1 MKTITSH
8 KIIFLLLVLLL
19 LILSVADILIGS
31 VDLPLSVFLDLLSGE
46 PVTAAQEI
54 IILDSRIPK
63 VLTAILSGA
72 ALSVSG
78 LLMQSLFRNPLAG
91 PYILGIS
98 SGAGLGVAILVMGA
112 GILGITV
119 AGVLS
124 FSVAAISGALLILII
139 LFLVS
144 LKVKDVMTLLILGV
158 MLGAIATAIIGLIQY
173 FTTDYQLK
181 SYIIWSLGSLSGL
194 SYDELKAMTIAVFI
208 GIAAAFVFSK
218 NLNAIL
224 LGETYAQSIG
234 VSVLRSRLVI
244 ILASGILAGIT
255 TAFCGPIGFIGIV
268 VPHLARLIFQ
278 TANHRLL
285 VPACVLLG
293 GCILLFSDLLSTLP
307 SNGVRL
313 PINSVTAILG
323 IPIIIWILFSKRKI
337 SSSF

>member
-1 MKTITSH
+1 MLVV
-8 KIIFLLLVLLL
+8 LLLV
-19 LILSVADILIGS
+19 LSVADILMGS
-31 VDLPLSVFLDLLSGE
+31 VDLPLAVFIDLISGN
-46 PVTAAQEI
+46 PISTAQEI
-54 IILDSRIPK
+54 IIIDSRIPK
-63 VLTAILSGA
+63 VFTAILCGA

-112 GILGITV
+112 GVFGIAVGSIFSFSAAAILG
-119 AGVLS
+119 
-124 FSVAAISGALLILII
+124 ALFILLI

-144 LKVKDVMTLLILGV
+144 LKVKDVMTLLVLGV
-158 MLGAIATAIIGLIQY
+158 MLGAIATALIGLIQY

-181 SYIIWSLGSLSGL
+181 SFIIWSLGSLSGI
-194 SYDELKAMTIAVFI
+194 SYNELKAMTIVVFI
-208 GIAAAFVFSK
+208 GIAAAFIFSK

-244 ILASGILAGIT
+244 ILASGLLAGIT

-268 VPHLARLIFQ
+268 VPHLARLLFQ

-293 GCILLFSDLLSTLP
+293 GCILLFSDIVSALP
-307 SNGVRL
+307 TNGVRL

-323 IPIIIWILFSKRKI
+323 IPVIIWILFSKRKI

>member
-1 MKTITSH
+1 MLSISLMA
-8 KIIFLLLVLLL
+8 LLLADVLM
-19 LILSVADILIGS
+19 GS
-31 VDLPLSVFLDLLSGE
+31 VNLPLSVFIDLFVGNDISE
-46 PVTAAQEI
+46 AHRI
-54 IILDSRIPK
+54 IIIDSRIPK
-63 VLTAILSGA
+63 ALTAILCGI

-112 GILGITV
+112 GMFGIAISSVFSFSIAAILG
-119 AGVLS
+119 
-124 FSVAAISGALLILII
+124 ALFILLI

-144 LKVKDVMTLLILGV
+144 LKVKDVMTILILGV

-181 SYIIWSLGSLSGL
+181 SFIIWSLGSLAGV
-194 SYDELKAMTIAVFI
+194 SYDELKVMTCIISFGVFAAFGFSKGLNALLMGDSYAISI
-208 GIAAAFVFSK
+208 GI
-218 NLNAIL
+218 
-224 LGETYAQSIG
+224 
-234 VSVLRSRLVI
+234 SVIRIRLIV

-255 TAFCGPIGFIGIV
+255 TAFCGPIGFVGII
-268 VPHLARLIFQ
+268 VPHLSRLLFQ

-285 VPACVLLG
+285 IPSCMLIG
-293 GCILLFSDLLSTLP
+293 SCILLFSDILSALP

-313 PINSVTAILG
+313 PINSITAILG
-323 IPIIIWILFSKRKI
+323 IPVIIWILFSKRKI